1 MDVSYFI
8 GGRLRFK
15 GRMAMISIAVSFLVM
30 IVAVSVSYGFRH
42 EIRGGLAGV
51 SGDIQIAPPDLN
63 IMDSSQPVEREPSY
77 LDKVMSVAGVDE
89 VIPVVYRAGIVKNG
103 TDIHGVLFK
112 ALPDGQSSVSGVHAP
127 DSIALQVAV
136 PRRFSEISGLKPGD
150 RMLTYFIGDKIT
162 IRQFNVVSVYDPL
175 MQTDDRMV
183 VYASLAD
190 LQRVNG
196 WNENQVSAME
206 VMLEPTFKDKDQIRQ
221 VTDEVGAY
229 VTGYSL
235 DSEAPVIAVSSV
247 YRFPVLYDWLEILD
261 FNVFFILLLMT
272 IVAGFN
278 MISGLLIMLFE
289 NISTIG
295 LLKALGM
302 TDRSISKAF
311 LSSAAVLVLKGM
323 AAGNVLA
330 LLFCLVQGTTHV
342 LTLNPENY
350 FLSFVPV
357 YLNIGAI
364 LLADMAAFA
373 AIMLLLLIPCIF
385 ISKVDPADT
394 VRVK

>member
-15 GRMAMISIAVSFLVM
+15 GRMAVISIAVSFLVM
-30 IVAVSVSYGFRH
+30 IVAVSVSYGFRY
-42 EIRGGLAGV
+42 EIRNGLAGI
-51 SGDIQIAPPDLN
+51 SGDIQLAPPDLN
-63 IMDSSQPVEREPSY
+63 VMDSSQPVEREPAY
-77 LDKVMSVAGVDE
+77 LDKVMSVSGVDK
-89 VIPVVYRAGIVKNG
+89 VVPVVYRAGIVKNG

-112 ALPDGQSSVSGVHAP
+112 ALPEGQSSVSGVHAQ

-136 PRRFSEISGLKPGD
+136 PRRFSEVSGLNPGD

-162 IRQFNVVSVYDPL
+162 LRQFNIVSVYDPL
-175 MQTDDRMV
+175 LQTDDRMV
-183 VYASLAD
+183 VYASLSD

-196 WNENQVSAME
+196 WNGNQVSAME
-206 VMLEPTFKDKDQIRQ
+206 VMLDPAYKDEAVIRE
-221 VTDEVGAY
+221 VAEEVGTYVNAY
-229 VTGYSL
+229 SS
-235 DSEAPVIAVSSV
+235 DSETPVIAVSSV
-247 YRFPVLYDWLEILD
+247 YRYPVLYDWLGILD

-311 LSSAAVLVLKGM
+311 ISSAAVLVLKGM
-323 AAGNVLA
+323 TAGNLLA
-330 LLFCLVQGTTHV
+330 LLFCLIQGTTHV

-350 FLSFVPV
+350 FVSFVPV
-357 YLNIGAI
+357 YVNMGAV
-364 LLADMAAFA
+364 LLADLAAFA
-373 AIMLLLLIPCIF
+373 VIMLLLLIPCIF